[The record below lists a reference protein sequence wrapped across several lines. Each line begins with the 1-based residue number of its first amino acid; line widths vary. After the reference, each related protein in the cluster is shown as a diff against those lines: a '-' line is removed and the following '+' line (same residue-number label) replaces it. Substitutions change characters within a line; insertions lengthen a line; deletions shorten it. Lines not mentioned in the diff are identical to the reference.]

1 MNIYQAVEIL
11 KEKENYIVPKSEFDE
26 AIEVSIKF
34 IENVIDISSK
44 KWYIIHKEEYITM
57 ENNISQKEYFRN
69 VSFCPFTAE
78 TSCPILFLVPD
89 TGRNGVRRR
98 WIFKFF

>member
-44 KWYIIHKEEYITM
+44 K
-57 ENNISQKEYFRN
+57 
-69 VSFCPFTAE
+69 
-78 TSCPILFLVPD
+78 
-89 TGRNGVRRR
+89 
-98 WIFKFF
+98 